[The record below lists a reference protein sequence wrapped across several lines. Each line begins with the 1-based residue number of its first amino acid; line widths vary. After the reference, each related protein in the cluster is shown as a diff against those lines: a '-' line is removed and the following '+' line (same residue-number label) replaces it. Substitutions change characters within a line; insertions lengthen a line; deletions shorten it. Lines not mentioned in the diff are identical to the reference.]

1 MNKDKLYF
9 GNAEVTS
16 THYRN
21 NIDGNPELGSESKE
35 NKMILRSLEL
45 KLQSKMKDDGVL
57 VDEAYGN
64 AVDLRA
70 RLRDLVLQIKHKELE
85 ENISILATDEA
96 KELKQRLFELEQYL
110 EVWKK
115 KEALFLTSVASE
127 AEIVNRIQKL
137 EHNLVQRK
145 SEDRDL
151 SQARQEAEDLKWR
164 LGKLEDVLE
173 NKSILPSSHFNRLKD
188 SLESEIEE
196 RKKMDRRALL
206 ATEREMLLMKTKLT
220 ALEQQL
226 HGHGEGNKE
235 FIDMIKSD
243 ADILKKRLGQL
254 ESNVVTRKSNKELL
268 QISEN
273 KQEALLG
280 RISLL
285 EVELER
291 RKKDEVALQ
300 SAQQEAAEL
309 KEKFGH
315 LDVRMKE
322 IMEKQN
328 PLLQEKIL
336 HLENEVKT
344 RKETESASIFKVQEE
359 AANVMNK
366 ILDLEKLLHENKQ
379 ENNSKQHMNEVSVL
393 KNQIKRLEEE
403 LNKRTRL
410 DTNRNERSTK
420 REEELQ
426 MRVNSLKN
434 ELQAMVKHEETAEKH
449 FKQSQEII
457 NRVIAL
463 EKQVNVKLNADS
475 KLNNIEAKQEK
486 NALRKISDGISLND
500 FWDLIPT
507 KQKCDAVLKD
517 SGTVNL
523 KEELIKQKDDAF
535 VNETIAETNTVEKC
549 TFEIEER
556 IRCDIARS
564 SLHCKALKC
573 CWDPHPNPEIP
584 DCFFSRV
591 QLSRKSQQMKKLED
605 SYEKLHEGKEV
616 DWDESVKEKE
626 ADKTKK
632 STWDETLGVADIKTE
647 IILKSKTEAI
657 ENANGETNGTML
669 GDKDGK
675 QETNVIED
683 KKTENDKS
691 DTTVD
696 DVKDEFQW
704 QSAQASIKFVQRETV
719 VQQEGETET
728 NDPLIDNGNRKK
740 ESLKQTNEIV
750 PKKEPHQE
758 NFKSSQDEQ
767 TNNDSTGKDG
777 MSDYSEILKTEKVN
791 RDGEPYVESVAVK
804 IMLLV
809 FELPFDV
816 VYVLTPL
823 ALWWLSLL
831 PPEYQDDVFGI
842 SWPTILLT
850 TAVGFLFLWI
860 MLWRTRVS
868 RRNRKQQQLNSAL
881 VELKAQL
888 ETMASE
894 NLEKEKEFKE
904 TQTELE
910 KNRITLKE
918 ALEEKSKD
926 KDLLTNLKQTVK
938 KMQQEIN
945 SKVSEISEFNSNL
958 VASQKEKNQLEKV
971 VTQNQKSL
979 EQKQKETQDAE
990 KKAAQLKSEM
1000 KDLVKQ
1006 RKMVEENLKDSQD
1019 RLKREEKKKQEL
1031 EQNLQT
1037 SMDSEQNLSEQLK
1050 LLESK
1055 VKSTMEEKQT
1065 MEQEVDVLKDC
1076 LLQFKGVQEGL
1087 TEDGD
1092 DELDEDNLTDKQK
1105 EKLKDLIDVSRIQR
1119 RLKQAEMEKGRLTF
1133 DLEAEKKAREK
1144 KEEMVSEWEAKCEN
1158 ERLIKS
1164 KTERELQMLQAK
1176 LNVMQDFYAKREV
1189 EMQGKLGKEQS
1200 NRESSE
1206 SKLAEK
1212 DERTLLLE
1220 QKLDD
1225 YKQMIEDSRKEYE
1238 EEKKQRKSE
1247 INQYEKKAHANWLAS
1262 REAERKLDEATREI
1276 SQLRMELSENQQCL
1290 RDLEER
1296 EPPFLFRPRPLPP
1309 PSGRP
1314 AALLR
1319 NGPNQSYDRSSP
1331 QPVRGMRR
1339 DTSPTGSLQEEFRPH
1354 RPPSNHSMQDRRPP
1368 SRGSMH
1374 DLHRPPSMFDGRMPP
1389 PHLHEQFGPP
1399 PMRDGPPPM
1408 RDGPPPMRDG
1418 PPPMRDGPPPMRDGP
1433 PPMRNG
1439 PPPMRD
1445 GPPPMRD
1452 GPPPMRD
1459 GPPPMRDGP
1468 PLMRDGPP
1476 PMRDGPPP
1484 MRDGPPPMR
1493 DGPPPIRDG
1502 PPPMRDGP
1510 PPMRD
1515 GPPPMR
1521 DGPPPMRDGPPPMRD
1536 GPPPMRDGPPPMR
1549 DGPPPMRDGPP
1560 PMRDGPPPMRD
1571 GPPKGM
1577 GSQLP
1582 LQRRAGSRNE
1592 GPIMTS
1598 SPYADHHMVPA
1609 RGPPS
1614 ATFLHANVPPSN
1626 SAPSLPPP
1634 SDSIATNANPYR
1646 R

>member
-1 MNKDKLYF
+1 MKYMCFFLLLVCINEVTGYAKLGETVNCANEDCSETISEGKAKLVYRPKDEKFLQMKKGDVVLVQGKKAGDQTELWVGQNLFKKANKQSSVFHQDQVNIVIEKSNSEVTKTEKTNVAEESVDKNPDISSNNVDAEKEEHKKDESIYKEKLEILGDQKVNADTDSTKLNKDDAKEI
-9 GNAEVTS
+9 NKEQE
-16 THYRN
+16 N
-21 NIDGNPELGSESKE
+21 NINEDISINLMTDEEKNIAFNFDERKAVPNNSNPGSLINDGNESNSENFKTE
-35 NKMILRSLEL
+35 NKINEL
-45 KLQSKMKDDGVL
+45 
-57 VDEAYGN
+57 
-64 AVDLRA
+64 
-70 RLRDLVLQIKHKELE
+70 
-85 ENISILATDEA
+85 
-96 KELKQRLFELEQYL
+96 LEQ
-110 EVWKK
+110 EEHETNVGDG
-115 KEALFLTSVASE
+115 LTSVALDNDGEAVQDDFVPGVDVKSNFKE
-127 AEIVNRIQKL
+127 AETVLKYEKGKTIS
-137 EHNLVQRK
+137 NLISPDK
-145 SEDRDL
+145 ITNLD
-151 SQARQEAEDLKWR
+151 
-164 LGKLEDVLE
+164 
-173 NKSILPSSHFNRLKD
+173 
-188 SLESEIEE
+188 
-196 RKKMDRRALL
+196 
-206 ATEREMLLMKTKLT
+206 
-220 ALEQQL
+220 
-226 HGHGEGNKE
+226 NKE
-235 FIDMIKSD
+235 INQ
-243 ADILKKRLGQL
+243 KK
-254 ESNVVTRKSNKELL
+254 EDSS
-268 QISEN
+268 
-273 KQEALLG
+273 
-280 RISLL
+280 
-285 EVELER
+285 
-291 RKKDEVALQ
+291 
-300 SAQQEAAEL
+300 
-309 KEKFGH
+309 
-315 LDVRMKE
+315 
-322 IMEKQN
+322 
-328 PLLQEKIL
+328 
-336 HLENEVKT
+336 
-344 RKETESASIFKVQEE
+344 
-359 AANVMNK
+359 
-366 ILDLEKLLHENKQ
+366 
-379 ENNSKQHMNEVSVL
+379 
-393 KNQIKRLEEE
+393 
-403 LNKRTRL
+403 
-410 DTNRNERSTK
+410 
-420 REEELQ
+420 
-426 MRVNSLKN
+426 KN
-434 ELQAMVKHEETAEKH
+434 ELKSLNGDRPEEDFQKESLGK
-449 FKQSQEII
+449 
-457 NRVIAL
+457 AL
-463 EKQVNVKLNADS
+463 EESSSKSEMSVELQSVKENGHD
-475 KLNNIEAKQEK
+475 NDEIE
-486 NALRKISDGISLND
+486 
-500 FWDLIPT
+500 
-507 KQKCDAVLKD
+507 
-517 SGTVNL
+517 
-523 KEELIKQKDDAF
+523 KEENDQ
-535 VNETIAETNTVEKC
+535 EC

>member
-1 MNKDKLYF
+1 MKYMCFFLLLVCINEVTGYAKLGETVNCANEDCSETISEGKAKLVYRPKDEKFLQMKKGDVVLVQGKKAGDQTELWVGQVMGSERIGFFPRAFVKEFLIIHKKPSVVVKIQNLFKKANKQSSVFHQDQVNIVIEKSNSEVTKTEKTNVAEESVDKNPDISSNNVDAEKEEHKKDESIYKEKLEILGDQKVNADTDSTKLNKDDAKEI
-9 GNAEVTS
+9 NKEQE
-16 THYRN
+16 N
-21 NIDGNPELGSESKE
+21 NINEDISINLMTDEEKNIAFNFDERKAVPNNSNPGSLINDGNESNSENFKTE
-35 NKMILRSLEL
+35 NKINEL
-45 KLQSKMKDDGVL
+45 
-57 VDEAYGN
+57 
-64 AVDLRA
+64 
-70 RLRDLVLQIKHKELE
+70 
-85 ENISILATDEA
+85 
-96 KELKQRLFELEQYL
+96 LEQ
-110 EVWKK
+110 EEHETNVGDG
-115 KEALFLTSVASE
+115 LTSVALDNDGEAVQDDFVPGVDVKSNFKE
-127 AEIVNRIQKL
+127 AETVLKYEKGKTIS
-137 EHNLVQRK
+137 NLISPDK
-145 SEDRDL
+145 ITNLD
-151 SQARQEAEDLKWR
+151 
-164 LGKLEDVLE
+164 
-173 NKSILPSSHFNRLKD
+173 
-188 SLESEIEE
+188 
-196 RKKMDRRALL
+196 
-206 ATEREMLLMKTKLT
+206 
-220 ALEQQL
+220 
-226 HGHGEGNKE
+226 NKE
-235 FIDMIKSD
+235 INQ
-243 ADILKKRLGQL
+243 KK
-254 ESNVVTRKSNKELL
+254 EDSS
-268 QISEN
+268 
-273 KQEALLG
+273 
-280 RISLL
+280 
-285 EVELER
+285 
-291 RKKDEVALQ
+291 
-300 SAQQEAAEL
+300 
-309 KEKFGH
+309 
-315 LDVRMKE
+315 
-322 IMEKQN
+322 
-328 PLLQEKIL
+328 
-336 HLENEVKT
+336 
-344 RKETESASIFKVQEE
+344 
-359 AANVMNK
+359 
-366 ILDLEKLLHENKQ
+366 
-379 ENNSKQHMNEVSVL
+379 
-393 KNQIKRLEEE
+393 
-403 LNKRTRL
+403 
-410 DTNRNERSTK
+410 
-420 REEELQ
+420 
-426 MRVNSLKN
+426 KN
-434 ELQAMVKHEETAEKH
+434 ELKSLNGDRPEEDFQKESLGK
-449 FKQSQEII
+449 
-457 NRVIAL
+457 AL
-463 EKQVNVKLNADS
+463 EESSSKSEMSVELQSVKENGHD
-475 KLNNIEAKQEK
+475 NDEIE
-486 NALRKISDGISLND
+486 
-500 FWDLIPT
+500 
-507 KQKCDAVLKD
+507 
-517 SGTVNL
+517 
-523 KEELIKQKDDAF
+523 KEENDQ
-535 VNETIAETNTVEKC
+535 EC

>member
-1 MNKDKLYF
+1 MKYMCFFLLLVCINEVTGYAKLGETVNCANEDCSETISEGKAKLVYRPKDEKFLQMKKGDVVLVQGKKAGDQTELWVGQNLFKKANKQSSVFHQDQNIVIEKSNSEVTKTEKTNVAEESVDKNPDISSNNVDAEKEEHKKDESIYKEKLEILGDQKVNADTDSTKLNKDDAKEI
-9 GNAEVTS
+9 NKEQE
-16 THYRN
+16 N
-21 NIDGNPELGSESKE
+21 NINEDISINLMTDEEKNIAFNFDERKAVPNNSNPGSLINDGNESNSENFKTE
-35 NKMILRSLEL
+35 NKINEL
-45 KLQSKMKDDGVL
+45 
-57 VDEAYGN
+57 
-64 AVDLRA
+64 
-70 RLRDLVLQIKHKELE
+70 
-85 ENISILATDEA
+85 
-96 KELKQRLFELEQYL
+96 LEQ
-110 EVWKK
+110 EEHETNVGDG
-115 KEALFLTSVASE
+115 LTSVALDNDGEAVQDDFVPGVDVKSNFKE
-127 AEIVNRIQKL
+127 AETVLKYEKGKTIS
-137 EHNLVQRK
+137 NLISPDK
-145 SEDRDL
+145 ITNLD
-151 SQARQEAEDLKWR
+151 
-164 LGKLEDVLE
+164 
-173 NKSILPSSHFNRLKD
+173 
-188 SLESEIEE
+188 
-196 RKKMDRRALL
+196 
-206 ATEREMLLMKTKLT
+206 
-220 ALEQQL
+220 
-226 HGHGEGNKE
+226 NKE
-235 FIDMIKSD
+235 INQ
-243 ADILKKRLGQL
+243 KK
-254 ESNVVTRKSNKELL
+254 EDSS
-268 QISEN
+268 
-273 KQEALLG
+273 
-280 RISLL
+280 
-285 EVELER
+285 
-291 RKKDEVALQ
+291 
-300 SAQQEAAEL
+300 
-309 KEKFGH
+309 
-315 LDVRMKE
+315 
-322 IMEKQN
+322 
-328 PLLQEKIL
+328 
-336 HLENEVKT
+336 
-344 RKETESASIFKVQEE
+344 
-359 AANVMNK
+359 
-366 ILDLEKLLHENKQ
+366 
-379 ENNSKQHMNEVSVL
+379 
-393 KNQIKRLEEE
+393 
-403 LNKRTRL
+403 
-410 DTNRNERSTK
+410 
-420 REEELQ
+420 
-426 MRVNSLKN
+426 KN
-434 ELQAMVKHEETAEKH
+434 ELKSLNGDRPEEDFQKESLGK
-449 FKQSQEII
+449 
-457 NRVIAL
+457 AL
-463 EKQVNVKLNADS
+463 EESSSKSEMSVELQSVKENGHD
-475 KLNNIEAKQEK
+475 NDEIE
-486 NALRKISDGISLND
+486 
-500 FWDLIPT
+500 
-507 KQKCDAVLKD
+507 
-517 SGTVNL
+517 
-523 KEELIKQKDDAF
+523 KEENDQ
-535 VNETIAETNTVEKC
+535 EC